1 MLLTLWDHFV
11 TNEGHAI
18 ERLIK
23 QILSLLASDSEL
35 YHREVEKKIILH
47 NIYNIL
53 YTKLIYF

>member
-23 QILSLLASDSEL
+23 TNPVIVGLRLRVVP
-35 YHREVEKKIILH
+35 YRG
-47 NIYNIL
+47 
-53 YTKLIYF
+53 